1 MGKHLKYSEVKHPD
15 KFAEALSR
23 LWQKVERYIAPAGI
37 AMAVGLLAVAAWLVA
52 SRVFAD
58 RSDRPWEDRYR
69 LAEEFAGSARDD
81 GERVSEPLLAKL
93 GDFVQQHRGR
103 PVAAITLLELA
114 QGHLLRAAALRD
126 DKPSDARG
134 HLQKAAAAAEQFV
147 ADFPAHPQIALAHYQ
162 AGKAR
167 LELGEWERAAERFE
181 KASTSQVAALAAL
194 AKWQAGYCY
203 EQLGRLEEARMKYEE
218 LRMDPLA
225 GWCAEQAEFALAQL
239 GRRSPQAP
247 TREPAAPVPS
257 SPNPAPSK

>member
-1 MGKHLKYSEVKHPD
+1 VGKHLRYSEVKHPD
-15 KFAEALSR
+15 KFAEVLSK
-23 LWQKVERYIAPAGI
+23 LWQKAERYIVPVGI
-37 AMAVGLLAVAAWLVA
+37 AMVVGLLAVAAWLVA

-58 RSDRPWEDRYR
+58 RSDQPWEERYR
-69 LAEEFAGSARDD
+69 LAEEFASSARDD
-81 GERVSEPLLAKL
+81 GERVTDPLLAKL

-126 DKPSDARG
+126 DKLAEARQ

-147 ADFPAHPQIALAHYQ
+147 ADFPAHQQIALAHYQ

-167 LELGEWERAAERFE
+167 LDLREWERAAEHFE

-203 EQLGRLEEARMKYEE
+203 EQLGRLDQARMKYEE
-218 LRMDPLA
+218 LRVDPLA
-225 GWCAEQAEFALAQL
+225 GWCAEQADFALAQL
-239 GRRSPQAP
+239 GRRAPQAP
-247 TREPAAPVPS
+247 QREPAAPVPS